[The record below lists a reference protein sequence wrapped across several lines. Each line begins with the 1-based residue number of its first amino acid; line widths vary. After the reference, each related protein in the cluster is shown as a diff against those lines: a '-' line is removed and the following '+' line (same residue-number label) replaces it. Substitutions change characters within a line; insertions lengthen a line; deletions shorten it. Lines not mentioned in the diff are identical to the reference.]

1 MKKDLI
7 KNKYIYLMLLPVII
21 YYLVFNY
28 VPIFGNVIAFQRYSP
43 GLGIMESPFV
53 GFDNFVSFFRSIYF
67 FRTLRNTILLSV
79 YSIVFTFPA
88 PIIFALL
95 MNEIKGKHFK
105 KVIQT
110 VSYMPHFI
118 SMIVICG
125 MIIAFTRTDGIISD
139 LLAVFGVERTNL
151 LSNKYYFRTIYIV
164 SEIWQSVGWAS
175 IIYLAT
181 ISGIDPTLYEAAVI
195 DGAGRLKQALYVTL
209 PCLVPLIAVQLI
221 MKIGHLLSIGHE
233 KVLLLYNPLTYETA
247 DIISTYIYR
256 RGVLD
261 SDFSFGSA
269 VGLFNSAASL
279 ILLVFANWFSNTFVK
294 EGLW

>member
-1 MKKDLI
+1 
-7 KNKYIYLMLLPVII
+7 MLLPVII